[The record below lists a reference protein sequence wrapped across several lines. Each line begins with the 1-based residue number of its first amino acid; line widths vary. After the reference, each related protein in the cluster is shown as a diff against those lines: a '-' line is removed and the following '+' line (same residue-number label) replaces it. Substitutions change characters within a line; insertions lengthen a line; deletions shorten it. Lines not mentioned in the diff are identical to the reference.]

1 MAPPEAETVA
11 EWIERF
17 VGYLQHER
25 RLSAHSVV
33 GYRRDLAH
41 FEQFLQAS
49 AAHFLQLN
57 PHQLRDFVAMRH
69 RKGAASKS
77 IQRSLS
83 AIRTFYNYLLRE
95 QLLEFNPATGISAP
109 KGGRK
114 LPSTLDVDQMAGL
127 LSGGD
132 TDDPLSIRDHAMFE
146 LIYSSGLRL
155 SELSNADCGSI
166 HWDEQQISVVG
177 KGNKE
182 RIVPVGS
189 KALVALRQWLA
200 LRGELALD
208 GEEALFVG
216 QRGRRIA
223 PRTIQQR
230 LSRLALEK
238 GISQRVYPHLLR
250 HSFASHL
257 LESSGDLRA
266 VQEMLGHENI
276 STTQIYTHLDFQH
289 LAEVYDRAHP
299 RAHSC
304 SQHRDL
310 RGSVPQQGKRAAVED
325 EQAGGEGSAGQ

>member
-1 MAPPEAETVA
+1 MAPPEANSIDQ
-11 EWIERF
+11 WIDRF
-17 VGYLQHER
+17 VGYLENER
-25 RLSAHSVV
+25 RLSANSVV

-41 FEQFLQAS
+41 FEQFLQTND
-49 AAHFLQLN
+49 AHFLQLT
-57 PHQLRDFVAMRH
+57 PHQLRDFVAARH
-69 RKGAASKS
+69 RKGVASKS
-77 IQRSLS
+77 IQRNLS

-95 QLLEFNPATGISAP
+95 QLVEFNPAAGISAP
-109 KGGRK
+109 KGARK
-114 LPSTLDVDQMAGL
+114 LPATLDVDQMEGL

-132 TDDPLSIRDHAMFE
+132 REDPLSIRDHAMFE

-155 SELSNADCGSI
+155 SELTHANCSAIN
-166 HWDEQQISVVG
+166 WDEQNIVVVG

-189 KALVALRQWLA
+189 KALEALEQWLQ
-200 LRGELALD
+200 LRSGIAAV

-230 LSRLALEK
+230 LSRLAKEK
-238 GISQRVYPHLLR
+238 GISQRVHPHLLR

-257 LESSGDLRA
+257 LESSGNLRA

-299 RAHSC
+299 RARQQS
-304 SQHRDL
+304 SE
-310 RGSVPQQGKRAAVED
+310 RGFSPDKVEND
-325 EQAGGEGSAGQ
+325 SDNSSSG